1 MVLRLARSGMHESIP
16 QSAMEIARVAYLPFD
31 CADSCINKSLLM
43 RNFCGAWDGKL
54 SPLMITALGGEFRS
68 KRAMNS
74 L

>member
-1 MVLRLARSGMHESIP
+1 
-16 QSAMEIARVAYLPFD
+16 
-31 CADSCINKSLLM
+31 LM